1 MDKKALIID
10 DDSKL
15 QELLKEYLEGY
26 GFSIVSMFDGDG
38 ALEKVGEE
46 SPDIIVL
53 DIMLPGKDGFE
64 ILKEI
69 RKEYSTPV
77 IMLTARGEETDRI
90 VGLELGS
97 DDYLPKPFNPR
108 ELVARINAI
117 LRRSD
122 AGTYPDPIKE
132 DQEERV
138 LEVGGLVLD
147 KAKRCI
153 VLAGKEI
160 ELTTAE
166 YELIKVLM
174 ERPNRVYSRDELM
187 DLARGRDFGA
197 FDRSIDVH
205 ISRLRAKI
213 EEDVKDPQRIKTV
226 WGAGY
231 MFVEE

>member
-1 MDKKALIID
+1 MNKKVLIID
-10 DDSKL
+10 DDGKL
-15 QELLKEYLEGY
+15 QDLLRDYLEGY
-26 GFSIVSMFDGDG
+26 GFSIVSVLDGKD
-38 ALEKVGEE
+38 ALGKVKEE

-69 RKEYSTPV
+69 RQEYSTAV

-90 VGLELGS
+90 VGLELGA

-108 ELVARINAI
+108 ELVARINAV

-122 AGTYPDPIKE
+122 NGAYPDPI
-132 DQEERV
+132 QHEEEKRV
-138 LEVGGLVLD
+138 LEVGDIILD
-147 KAKRCI
+147 MEKRSI
-153 VLAGKEI
+153 TSAGKEI

-166 YELIKVLM
+166 YEFLKVLM

-187 DLARGRDFGA
+187 DLARGRDFA
-197 FDRSIDVH
+197 VFDRSIDVH

-213 EEDVKDPQRIKTV
+213 EKDPKNPQRIKTV